1 MARHN
6 APLFAKIRL
15 YFRVAKLILNFVN
28 STLKFANCLAFVSAS
43 IIIIYCVILARCNAR
58 CECRRGFC
66 IFAIWLRVETNSI
79 SHFADPFGAYHS
91 TNFPHGVGAT
101 LCRPAVPR
109 RANIYFPQSRHAKL
123 VRLRDFRAVRVRIKY
138 PRANSARIFH
148 YAVSA
153 CGPT

>member
-43 IIIIYCVILARCNAR
+43 IIIIYCVILARRNAR
-58 CECRRGFC
+58 CECRRVILYFC
-66 IFAIWLRVETNSI
+66 YLASRGNEFNFSR
-79 SHFADPFGAYHS
+79 FADPFGAYHS

-101 LCRPAVPR
+101 LCRPAAP
-109 RANIYFPQSRHAKL
+109 
-123 VRLRDFRAVRVRIKY
+123 
-138 PRANSARIFH
+138 
-148 YAVSA
+148 
-153 CGPT
+153 